1 MASNNKIV
9 VGSNKGMIFIVN
21 YTTKKL
27 ESVYKIHDSAIYSL
41 SIYGG
46 FCATG
51 SNDNFLRVWPLD
63 FNEFHL
69 ETKFENSV
77 IATDI
82 FFDGL
87 KVAVGVSS
95 GYIGLLDLSQKTC
108 KTIMRT
114 HNNEIYQI

>member
-1 MASNNKIV
+1 
-9 VGSNKGMIFIVN
+9 MIFIVN
-21 YTTKKL
+21 YSTRNL
-27 ESVYKIHDSAIYSL
+27 ESVYKIHDQTIYSL
-41 SIYGG
+41 TIYCG
-46 FCATG
+46 FCVTG
-51 SNDNFLRVWPLD
+51 SEDSFIRVWPLD

-95 GYIGLLDLSQKTC
+95 GYIGLLDLS
-108 KTIMRT
+108 
-114 HNNEIYQI
+114 